1 MIDNSKNVDTI
12 AIHSCFCNTY
22 RYVICSPVSKPM
34 CGKLV
39 TIWSVQM
46 SQEIKHTMSCQWS
59 NMIYQTNV
67 VSHGIN
73 YNHNQ
78 RNQNLEYMS
87 IS

>member
-1 MIDNSKNVDTI
+1 MTVYIW
-12 AIHSCFCNTY
+12 FCNRY
-22 RYVICSPVSKPM
+22 RYVICSHVTMSI

-39 TIWSVQM
+39 TIWFFQM

-67 VSHGIN
+67 VAHGMN

-78 RNQNLEYMS
+78 QNQNLDYMS
-87 IS
+87 IPLKM